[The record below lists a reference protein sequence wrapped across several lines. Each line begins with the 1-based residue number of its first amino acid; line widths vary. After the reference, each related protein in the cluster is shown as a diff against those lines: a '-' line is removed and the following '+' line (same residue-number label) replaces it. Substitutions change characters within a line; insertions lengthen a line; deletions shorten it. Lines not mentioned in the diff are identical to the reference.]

1 MDLAEAVDELYG
13 APLADF
19 VAVRTRLVARAKE
32 EAPGLV
38 DELKTLRKPT
48 VVAWL
53 LNRVARSEPEVVAD
67 LLDLGER
74 MRTAQAKGDGAALSA
89 ARPERHEAIEALV
102 AAARRCGEETGT
114 PFGAGAA
121 DGVSSTAVAA
131 LADPASGEALAS
143 GRLLRPLAYAG
154 FGEVELDDAVAVLRL
169 VPPLSQSDDDPEG
182 ADDETELEVAETDDA
197 DGVDESEDAED
208 TEDAEDAEDAHAAAE
223 ARAAA
228 DAAAERA
235 RERELAEAREDL
247 REHERALGAA
257 RLAHSEALAAL
268 EAAAADV
275 GRLEEEVA
283 RATGTV
289 ADLETRPND

>member
-19 VAVRTRLVARAKE
+19 VAVRTRLVARAKG
-32 EAPGLV
+32 EAPDLV
-38 DELKTLRKPT
+38 GELKTLRKPT

-53 LNRVARSEPEVVAD
+53 LNRVARAEPAVVAD

-74 MRTAQAKGDGAALSA
+74 MRSAQAKGDGAALSA

-102 AAARRCGEETGT
+102 GAARRCGEETGT
-114 PFGAGAA
+114 SFGASAA

-169 VPPLSQSDDDPEG
+169 VPPLPGTEDEDDPGAGGTVADDD
-182 ADDETELEVAETDDA
+182 AHDT
-197 DGVDESEDAED
+197 DAE
-208 TEDAEDAEDAHAAAE
+208 
-223 ARAAA
+223 
-228 DAAAERA
+228 AERA
-235 RERELAEAREDL
+235 RERTRERELTEAREAL

-257 RLAHSEALAAL
+257 RLAHSEAVAAL
-268 EAAAADV
+268 EAVAADV
-275 GRLEEEVA
+275 ERLEKEVA
-283 RATGTV
+283 RATEHV
-289 ADLETRPND
+289 AGLETRPSG

>member
-32 EAPGLV
+32 EAPDLV
-38 DELKTLRKPT
+38 GELKTLRKPT

-53 LNRVARSEPEVVAD
+53 LNRVARTEPEVVAD

-89 ARPERHEAIEALV
+89 ARPERREAIEALV

-114 PFGAGAA
+114 SFGGSAV

-131 LADPASGEALAS
+131 LADPASGDALAS

-169 VPPLSQSDDDPEG
+169 VPPLPEGEDDPEG
-182 ADDETELEVAETDDA
+182 TEGDDTELEDAEA
-197 DGVDESEDAED
+197 EDGEKGEDAQE
-208 TEDAEDAEDAHAAAE
+208 AEDVQDAHAAAE
-223 ARAAA
+223 AKAAA

-235 RERELAEAREDL
+235 RERELAEARESL

-275 GRLEEEVA
+275 DRLEEEVA
-283 RATGTV
+283 RATEKV
-289 ADLETRPND
+289 ADLETRPHD

>member
-19 VAVRTRLVARAKE
+19 VAVRTRLVTRAKD
-32 EAPGLV
+32 EAPDLV
-38 DELKTLRKPT
+38 GELKTLRKPT

-53 LNRVARSEPEVVAD
+53 LNQVARSEPAVVAD

-74 MRTAQAKGDGAALSA
+74 MRTAQAKGDGATLSA
-89 ARPERHEAIEALV
+89 ARPERREAIEALV

-114 PFGAGAA
+114 SFGASAA

-169 VPPLSQSDDDPEG
+169 VPPLPESDDESDAGDGRDQEDAEETATEDVDETGTEG
-182 ADDETELEVAETDDA
+182 ADE
-197 DGVDESEDAED
+197 
-208 TEDAEDAEDAHAAAE
+208 AHAAAE
-223 ARAAA
+223 AE
-228 DAAAERA
+228 AAAERA
-235 RERELAEAREDL
+235 RERALDEAREDL

-257 RLAHSEALAAL
+257 RLAHSEAAAAL

-275 GRLEEEVA
+275 ERLEEEVA
-283 RATGTV
+283 RATEHV
-289 ADLETRPND
+289 ADLETRPSD

>member
-169 VPPLSQSDDDPEG
+169 VPPLSESDDDPEG

-208 TEDAEDAEDAHAAAE
+208 AEDAHAAAE

-228 DAAAERA
+228 EAAAERA
-235 RERELAEAREDL
+235 RGRELAEAREDL
-247 REHERALGAA
+247 REHERALSAA
-257 RLAHSEALAAL
+257 RLVHSEALAAL

>member
-19 VAVRTRLVARAKE
+19 VAVRTRLVARAKD
-32 EAPGLV
+32 EAPDLV
-38 DELKTLRKPT
+38 GELKGLRKPT

-53 LNRVARSEPEVVAD
+53 LNRVARSEPAVVAA

-74 MRTAQAKGDGAALSA
+74 MRAAQAKGDGATLSA

-114 PFGAGAA
+114 SFGASAA

-169 VPPLSQSDDDPEG
+169 VPPLPGTEDKDTDGPG
-182 ADDETELEVAETDDA
+182 AGGAVVDDA
-197 DGVDESEDAED
+197 RETGS
-208 TEDAEDAEDAHAAAE
+208 
-223 ARAAA
+223 
-228 DAAAERA
+228 ERA
-235 RERELAEAREDL
+235 REHERERELTEAREAL

-257 RLAHSEALAAL
+257 RLTHSEAAAAL

-275 GRLEEEVA
+275 DRLEEEVA
-283 RATGTV
+283 RATEHV
-289 ADLETRPND
+289 AGLETRPRG

>member
-13 APLADF
+13 ASLADF
-19 VAVRTRLVARAKE
+19 VAVRARLVARAKD
-32 EAPGLV
+32 EAPDLV

-48 VVAWL
+48 VPAWL
-53 LNRVARSEPEVVAD
+53 LNRVARCEPAVVGA

-102 AAARRCGEETGT
+102 GAARRSAEATGT
-114 PFGAGAA
+114 SFGPSAA

-169 VPPLSQSDDDPEG
+169 VPPLPGSEDEKPDG
-182 ADDETELEVAETDDA
+182 AGGRVADDARDTGTE
-197 DGVDESEDAED
+197 
-208 TEDAEDAEDAHAAAE
+208 
-223 ARAAA
+223 
-228 DAAAERA
+228 AERA
-235 RERELAEAREDL
+235 RERELADARDSL
-247 REHERALGAA
+247 RERERALGAA
-257 RLAHSEALAAL
+257 RLTRSEAVAAL
-268 EAAAADV
+268 EAASAEVA
-275 GRLEEEVA
+275 RLEEEVA
-283 RATGTV
+283 RATEHV
-289 ADLETRPND
+289 ADLETRPRA

>member
-38 DELKTLRKPT
+38 GELKTLRKPT

-89 ARPERHEAIEALV
+89 ARPERHEAIDALV
-102 AAARRCGEETGT
+102 AAARRRAEAHGT
-114 PFGAGAA
+114 SFGASAA

-131 LADPASGEALAS
+131 LADPGSGEALAS

-169 VPPLSQSDDDPEG
+169 VPPLPEGEGDDDGAGDG
-182 ADDETELEVAETDDA
+182 ADTGDVVATEATEATDEA
-197 DGVDESEDAED
+197 DE
-208 TEDAEDAEDAHAAAE
+208 AAE
-223 ARAAA
+223 EAEAAARAAT
-228 DAAAERA
+228 ERA
-235 RERELAEAREDL
+235 RERDLAEAREAL
-247 REHERALGAA
+247 REHERALAAA
-257 RLAHSEALAAL
+257 RLAHSEAVAAL

-275 GRLEEEVA
+275 EQLEEQVA
-283 RATGTV
+283 RATEQV
-289 ADLETRPND
+289 ADLETRPSD

>member
-19 VAVRTRLVARAKE
+19 VAVRTRLVARAKN
-32 EAPGLV
+32 EAPDLV
-38 DELKTLRKPT
+38 GELKTLRKPT

-53 LNRVARSEPEVVAD
+53 LNRVARSEPEVVTH

-102 AAARRCGEETGT
+102 AAARRCGEQTDT
-114 PFGAGAA
+114 AFGSGAA

-169 VPPLSQSDDDPEG
+169 VPPLSESDDD
-182 ADDETELEVAETDDA
+182 AETGDGLDHRDVAET
-197 DGVDESEDAED
+197 ESEDADE
-208 TEDAEDAEDAHAAAE
+208 AEAAE
-223 ARAAA
+223 AE
-228 DAAAERA
+228 AAAERA
-235 RERELAEAREDL
+235 RERELEEAREDL
-247 REHERALGAA
+247 RERERALGAA
-257 RLAHSEALAAL
+257 RLAHSEAAAAL
-268 EAAAADV
+268 ETAAADV
-275 GRLEEEVA
+275 ARLEDEVA
-283 RATGTV
+283 RATEHV
-289 ADLETRPND
+289 ADLETRPSD